1 MPRTAAPSISSI
13 RVLLTIAI
21 ILSVVLGSQS
31 LLSFYP
37 SDILITPNTKFS
49 TTFTNISANQIT
61 FSANQVQSISTG
73 DALPL
78 STGGYL
84 RFKASQTPNIGEALK
99 YGRYQLNHILLLERQ
114 LADWNLPL
122 SQTLTTN
129 TPSQRISLRYN
140 TTLSSVE
147 VKTLNTLYYV
157 KLPKNSFALVSS
169 EDNLILYKLT
179 RNSDS
184 NIKITLIGYY
194 DGNTQIYQS

>member
-1 MPRTAAPSISSI
+1 MPRAKVPTISSI
-13 RVLLTIAI
+13 RILLTMTI
-21 ILSVVLGSQS
+21 ILSVVIGSQS

-49 TTFTNISANQIT
+49 TTFSNISANQIT
-61 FSANQVQSISTG
+61 FSANQVQSISPG

-99 YGRYQLNHILLLERQ
+99 YGRYQINHILLFERQ
-114 LADWNLPL
+114 LVDWNLPS

-147 VKTLNTLYYV
+147 VKTPNTLYYV
-157 KLPKNSFALVSS
+157 KLPLSSFALISS
-169 EDNLILYKLT
+169 EDNEILYKLT
-179 RNSDS
+179 RNDN
-184 NIKITLIGYY
+184 NIHITLIGYY
-194 DGNTQIYQS
+194 SNNVQIYQT